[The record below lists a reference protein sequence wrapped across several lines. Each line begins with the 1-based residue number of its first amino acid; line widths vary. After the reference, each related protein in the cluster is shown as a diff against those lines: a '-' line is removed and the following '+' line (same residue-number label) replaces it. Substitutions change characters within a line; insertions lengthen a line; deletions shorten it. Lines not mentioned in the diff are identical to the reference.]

1 MDISASARS
10 YPLKDVID
18 SKDVFS
24 MLWTSL
30 CCIVDCTNACYCMNF
45 FIRRVYV
52 VNFNVSST
60 KIMHML
66 NFLDTFSMGITNFV
80 KFWE

>member
-10 YPLKDVID
+10 YPLQDVID
-18 SKDVFS
+18 FKDVFS

-30 CCIVDCTNACYCMNF
+30 CCIVDCTNACYRIKYSF
-45 FIRRVYV
+45 VEIYV

-60 KIMHML
+60 KL
-66 NFLDTFSMGITNFV
+66 SRYV
-80 KFWE
+80 

>member
-10 YPLKDVID
+10 YPLQDVID
-18 SKDVFS
+18 FKDVFS

-30 CCIVDCTNACYCMNF
+30 CCIVDCTNAYCCMNYSF
-45 FIRRVYV
+45 VVFYV

-60 KIMHML
+60 KDNAHAKL
-66 NFLDTFSMGITNFV
+66 SRYV
-80 KFWE
+80 